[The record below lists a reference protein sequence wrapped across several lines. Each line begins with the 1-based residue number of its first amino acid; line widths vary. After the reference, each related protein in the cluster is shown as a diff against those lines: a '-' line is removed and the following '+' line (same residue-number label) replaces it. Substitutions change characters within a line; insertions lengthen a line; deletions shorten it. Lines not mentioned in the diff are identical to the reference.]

1 MRRAREMVIARNLTK
16 DLKRF
21 NRALLW
27 IDWGEPDRSLV
38 VRKTIVPIV
47 ARMMRAPVDMGL
59 PCLEVGAAAAGVV

>member
-27 IDWGEPDRSLV
+27 IDWGEHDRSLV
-38 VRKTIVPIV
+38 ARATIVLIV
-47 ARMMRAPVDMGL
+47 GRMMRAPVDTGL
-59 PCLEVGAAAAGVV
+59 PCLEVGAAAAGAV